1 MSKEMET
8 LSDAERRD
16 RLRKTERR
24 ERTIQ
29 SQKKKA
35 GRKRRVGWCKQKR
48 KRNDERRREKE

>member
-16 RLRKTERR
+16 RLRNTERR

-29 SQKKKA
+29 SQKKRRQG
-35 GRKRRVGWCKQKR
+35 GRGG
-48 KRNDERRREKE
+48 

>member
-24 ERTIQ
+24 ERGLF
-29 SQKKKA
+29 SRKKK
-35 GRKRRVGWCKQKR
+35 GREEEEGRMVQTKKK
-48 KRNDERRREKE
+48 EK

>member
-16 RLRKTERR
+16 RLRKTEKR
-24 ERTIQ
+24 EDY
-29 SQKKKA
+29 SVAKKKKA